1 MPRAKSIKALDR
13 KIEEANARAV
23 SLKKRLEATLK
34 EIESLNEERDLLV
47 GAVLTKARKSS
58 NRTLDQVLT
67 FIGK

>member
-1 MPRAKSIKALDR
+1 MPKARSIKALDR

-23 SLKKRLEATLK
+23 HIKKRLEATLK

-47 GAVLTKARKSS
+47 GAVLTKAMKSS

-67 FIGK
+67 FICK

>member
-1 MPRAKSIKALDR
+1 MPKARSIKALDR
-13 KIEEANARAV
+13 KIEEASARAV
-23 SLKKRLEATLK
+23 HIKKRLEATLK

-47 GAVLTKARKSS
+47 GAVLTKAMKSS